1 MTFGDIRRDV
11 RKRRAELWD
20 TQKQFEAGRI
30 EWLEKEG
37 KKRAQE
43 VGDDNWEKNS
53 NEMIRVAKERN
64 IKRKLMAITKGINTG
79 TLNRIDLA
87 IHDWF
92 YSAQMHELYHYE
104 AGNFKAY
111 PQKGDNTF

>member
-53 NEMIRVAKERN
+53 NEMIRVAEERSTN
-64 IKRKLMAITKGINTG
+64 RKLASITKGINDGVLDCIEVAT
-79 TLNRIDLA
+79 
-87 IHDWF
+87 HEWF
-92 YSAQMHELYHYE
+92 HSV
-104 AGNFKAY
+104 
-111 PQKGDNTF
+111 